1 MTVMYNGT
9 GLAIDADE
17 RDKTEVLPVLI
28 RPIHESFP
36 NS

>member
-17 RDKTEVLPVLI
+17 REKTEVLPVLI
-28 RPIHESFP
+28 RPVRQFFQHS
-36 NS
+36 